1 MSIADIA
8 PPFAMLNPPPVAE
21 YQQRK
26 VALISDV
33 WAMIRKR

>member
-8 PPFAMLNPPPVAE
+8 PPFAMLKPPPVAE

-26 VALISDV
+26 VALISGV
-33 WAMIRKR
+33 WAMIHER